1 MYHGGETDHCAK
13 DCPIFLEAKRKMDQQ
28 YHAMDP
34 SSTKPSQQT
43 APREVNH
50 TMQWA
55 AHHQQYSPSYPS
67 FFPPQDYQNTQAQ
80 PPAYY
85 QSYHYTTINH
95 PQPSP
100 TPRIKYPPPAPQ
112 ITYTLAVPQ
121 ITYPTPSNTPLKLK
135 PNPTHHLHLRHK
147 SKSHI
152 NKIKLSQLTAQ
163 SLQSPGAPIH
173 ISTPSDS
180 AEIITE

>member
-1 MYHGGETDHCAK
+1 
-13 DCPIFLEAKRKMDQQ
+13 MDQQ

-55 AHHQQYSPSYPS
+55 THHQQYSPSYPS

-135 PNPTHHLHLRHK
+135 PKPTHHLHLRHK
-147 SKSHI
+147 SKSHS

-180 AEIITE
+180 TEIITE